1 MQAARR
7 AFVSGNWLRD
17 DHTMWGDRHG
27 TEGGGGGVPPR
38 AVPLFCAIWGGG
50 GSPPVPKRRAIFRK
64 VACLGWRATFSPTLF
79 FGADFCL
86 EEVLFVPFFDYAIF

>member
-1 MQAARR
+1 MD
-7 AFVSGNWLRD
+7 GNSTHRENCLG
-17 DHTMWGDRHG
+17 WGDGLWVLGMAQR
-27 TEGGGGGVPPR
+27 GGRGSPLGPCHFFVPFGGE
-38 AVPLFCAIWGGG
+38 GG
-50 GSPPVPKRRAIFRK
+50 GSPLVPKRRAIFRK